1 MRGPRPVPR
10 AGPAAPGVK
19 PVKRARPQSEADDRH
34 EPLWDV
40 IVWNDPVN
48 LMTYVTLVL
57 QRIFG
62 FPRPLAEKLM
72 MEVHQRGKAI
82 VATETRE
89 KAELH
94 VHQLHGYRL
103 QATMSQH

>member
-1 MRGPRPVPR
+1 MSTFASP
-10 AGPAAPGVK
+10 PAAPAVK
-19 PVKRARPQSEADDRH
+19 PVKRSRPQTESDDRH

-72 MEVHQRGKAI
+72 MEVHQRGKAV